1 MEYSTSEY
9 STFHLF
15 VTVALGRGGGRAP
28 PNSPVEFM
36 RIIPRWNIPH
46 KFHCDFFW
54 NIPRWNMRCAVL
66 PLFMRNIF
74 FYVICVEQKI
84 CPLWNIP
91 LWNIPLRWNSRG
103 IFHSGIF
110 HSGIFHSGIF
120 HSYYNIPHWNI
131 PHWFHSGPSACGGG
145 LGHAHFAIGIFHV

>member
-46 KFHCDFFW
+46 KFHCDFFLEYSTLEY
-54 NIPRWNMRCAVL
+54 AVCCSA
-66 PLFMRNIF
+66 IIYAEYF
-74 FYVICVEQKI
+74 FLCYMCGAKNLSTLEYSTLEYSTSVEFS
-84 CPLWNIP
+84 
-91 LWNIPLRWNSRG
+91 WNIPLR
-103 IFHSGIF
+103 
-110 HSGIFHSGIF
+110 
-120 HSYYNIPHWNI
+120 NIPLILQYSTLEYSTLIPLGAFGLWGGFGTCTFRDWNI
-131 PHWFHSGPSACGGG
+131 PC
-145 LGHAHFAIGIFHV
+145 